1 MKTPNNSNSNTTVT
15 TVDKTVQENSLSP
28 TRSYE
33 ELSSSEQIVVQELL
47 NKLDD
52 YSDVSL
58 IEFSSD
64 IAANSASEAEDFLK
78 HTKLNDLEEFNA
90 CMSDLTKD
98 LRSIDTQELSKVDP
112 NPLSKIPII
121 GKVLSQSR
129 IGRKVEDVIEKQET
143 VKKSIDLTVHTLE
156 GIKLTLREDLI
167 RCAKTREKTIEFA
180 KNLEYEYIALYKKRE
195 ELEKTYEEFISS
207 SEYDPVNLD
216 HSEYIEGLQN
226 GIQHIERKMDNT
238 LRYRVNAIQDI
249 PSYSFIRSSEN
260 ALINAMDDCIKNV
273 VPEWN
278 KSFLKAILA
287 YRVANSSEVLA
298 SSKKATNE
306 IITKSAE
313 LTSDAIIAAAQA
325 IEAPQITSET
335 LEKKTEIFINTC
347 NELVRIATDA
357 SKRRTEDAVRLKEI
371 EEQSI
376 IATEKRR
383 TIPFRM
389 NNDGGISNE

>member
-1 MKTPNNSNSNTTVT
+1 
-15 TVDKTVQENSLSP
+15 
-28 TRSYE
+28 
-33 ELSSSEQIVVQELL
+33 
-47 NKLDD
+47 
-52 YSDVSL
+52 
-58 IEFSSD
+58 
-64 IAANSASEAEDFLK
+64 
-78 HTKLNDLEEFNA
+78 
-90 CMSDLTKD
+90 
-98 LRSIDTQELSKVDP
+98 
-112 NPLSKIPII
+112 
-121 GKVLSQSR
+121 
-129 IGRKVEDVIEKQET
+129 
-143 VKKSIDLTVHTLE
+143 
-156 GIKLTLREDLI
+156 
-167 RCAKTREKTIEFA
+167 
-180 KNLEYEYIALYKKRE
+180 
-195 ELEKTYEEFISS
+195 
-207 SEYDPVNLD
+207 
-216 HSEYIEGLQN
+216 
-226 GIQHIERKMDNT
+226 
-238 LRYRVNAIQDI
+238 
-249 PSYSFIRSSEN
+249 
-260 ALINAMDDCIKNV
+260 MDDCIKNV